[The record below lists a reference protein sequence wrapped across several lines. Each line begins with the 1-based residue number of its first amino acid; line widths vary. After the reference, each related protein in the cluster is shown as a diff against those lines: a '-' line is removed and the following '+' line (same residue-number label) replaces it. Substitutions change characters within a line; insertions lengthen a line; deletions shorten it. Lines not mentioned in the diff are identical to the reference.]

1 LFIEELTKAVLESG
15 ILTDTGDRY
24 VVTGPVAPLAI
35 PTTLHAS
42 LLARLDRL
50 APTREVAQIAAALGR
65 QFSHELIS
73 AVAMRPKQQLDE
85 ALAQLVHAELI
96 FRRGTPPDAEYTF
109 KHALVQDA
117 AYSTLLRSRRLQL
130 HAHIAATLEEQF
142 PKIVLAQPAL
152 LAQHCTEAALAEKA
166 VSYWLKAA
174 QQAWARSA
182 MMETVTQLQKGLQVL
197 MDLPDGPGRQ
207 QQELDLQI
215 ALGPALT
222 ATKGYS
228 APDVGETVARARA
241 LAEQLERPDYLV
253 PLLYGQW
260 VFHLIRA
267 EHRRGR
273 PFAQQME
280 KIGQA
285 RNDVAASL
293 LSRLLKGITLFTL
306 GDFTTA
312 RARFEQAH
320 GLGDRSHRT
329 VCRAFM
335 AEDPHAVNL
344 VHLAMT
350 LIYLGYIDLG
360 RARLNEALLEARGLD
375 HAYTLA
381 WVLNFMC
388 EAAWAVSLPRES
400 YRYTEEL
407 LTLSNE
413 HGFPFWSALG
423 SLHRGW
429 SMARLGN
436 AKEGLTVL
444 TKGLSDRRATG
455 AQIST
460 PQALMLLGEAYAM
473 NGQPVEG
480 LNWLA
485 EATRFIETT
494 QEGRDEA
501 ELCRLRGDLL
511 NATGDRAAAEQGYHE
526 ALMVAK
532 RQRAKLS
539 ELRAATSL
547 AHLWCDQGKRTAA
560 RDLLA
565 AVYGWFTEGFDTPVL
580 KEAKAVLEQLA
591 A

>member
-1 LFIEELTKAVLESG
+1 
-15 ILTDTGDRY
+15 
-24 VVTGPVAPLAI
+24 
-35 PTTLHAS
+35 
-42 LLARLDRL
+42 
-50 APTREVAQIAAALGR
+50 
-65 QFSHELIS
+65 
-73 AVAMRPKQQLDE
+73 
-85 ALAQLVHAELI
+85 
-96 FRRGTPPDAEYTF
+96 
-109 KHALVQDA
+109 
-117 AYSTLLRSRRLQL
+117 
-130 HAHIAATLEEQF
+130 
-142 PKIVLAQPAL
+142 
-152 LAQHCTEAALAEKA
+152 
-166 VSYWLKAA
+166 
-174 QQAWARSA
+174 
-182 MMETVTQLQKGLQVL
+182 MMETVTQLQKGLCVL

-267 EHRRGR
+267 EHRLER
-273 PFAQQME
+273 PLAQQME
-280 KIGQA
+280 KIGEA
-285 RNDVAASL
+285 RNDFAASS

-306 GDFTTA
+306 GHFTTA

-320 GLGDRSHRT
+320 GLGDRVHRA

-360 RARLNEALLEARGLD
+360 RARLNEALSEARGLD

-388 EAAWAVSLPRES
+388 EAAWAVRSPRES
-400 YRYTEEL
+400 YQYTEEL

-429 SMARLGN
+429 SMAKLGN
-436 AKEGLTVL
+436 AEEGLTVL

-455 AQIST
+455 ARIST
-460 PQALMLLGEAYAM
+460 PQALMLLGEAYDM
-473 NGQPVEG
+473 NGQPAEG
-480 LNWLA
+480 LKWLD
-485 EATRFIETT
+485 EATQFIETT
-494 QEGRDEA
+494 QERRDEA
-501 ELCRLRGDLL
+501 ELHRLRGDLL
-511 NATGDRAAAEQGYHE
+511 NATGDRAAAEQSYHQ
-526 ALMVAK
+526 ALVVAE
-532 RQRAKLS
+532 RQRAKVS
-539 ELRAATSL
+539 ELRASTSL
-547 AHLWCDQGKRTAA
+547 ARLWRDQGKRTEA

-565 AVYGWFTEGFDTPVL
+565 PVYNWFAEGFDTPVL
-580 KEAKAVLEQLA
+580 QDAKALLDELA
-591 A
+591 

>member
-1 LFIEELTKAVLESG
+1 
-15 ILTDTGDRY
+15 
-24 VVTGPVAPLAI
+24 
-35 PTTLHAS
+35 
-42 LLARLDRL
+42 L
-50 APTREVAQIAAALGR
+50 APTREVVQIAAALGR

-73 AVAMRPKQQLDE
+73 AVAMMPKRRLDE

-117 AYSTLLRSRRLQL
+117 AYSTLLRSRRHQL
-130 HAHIAATLEEQF
+130 HARIAATLEDQF
-142 PKIVLAQPAL
+142 PKIVVAQPAL

-166 VSYWLKAA
+166 VGYWLKAA

-182 MMETVTQLQKGLQVL
+182 MMETVTLLRKGLDVL
-197 MDLPDGPGRQ
+197 TDLPDSPWRQ

-241 LAEQLERPDYLV
+241 LAEQLERSDYLV

-267 EHRRGR
+267 EHRLER
-273 PFAQQME
+273 PLAQQME
-280 KIGQA
+280 KIGEA

-293 LSRLLKGITLFTL
+293 LSRLLQGITLFTL
-306 GDFTTA
+306 GHFTTA
-312 RARFEQAH
+312 RVRFEQAY
-320 GLGDRSHRT
+320 GLGDRAHRA

-350 LIYLGYIDLG
+350 LIYLGYIDRG
-360 RARLNEALLEARGLD
+360 RARLNEALSEARGLE

-400 YRYTEEL
+400 YSYTEEL

-429 SMARLGN
+429 SMAKLGN
-436 AKEGLTVL
+436 AEEGLAVL

-460 PQALMLLGEAYAM
+460 PQALMLLGEAYDT

-480 LNWLA
+480 LNWLD
-485 EATRFIETT
+485 EATQFIETT
-494 QEGRDEA
+494 QERRDEA
-501 ELCRLRGDLL
+501 ELHRLRGDLL
-511 NATGDRAAAEQGYHE
+511 NATGDRAAAEQSYHQ
-526 ALMVAK
+526 ALLVAE

-539 ELRAATSL
+539 QLRASTSL
-547 AHLWCDQGKRTAA
+547 ARLWRDQGKRTEAH
-560 RDLLA
+560 DLFA
-565 AVYGWFTEGFDTPVL
+565 PVYGWFTEGFDTLDL
-580 KEAKAVLEQLA
+580 KEAKALLDELA
-591 A
+591 S